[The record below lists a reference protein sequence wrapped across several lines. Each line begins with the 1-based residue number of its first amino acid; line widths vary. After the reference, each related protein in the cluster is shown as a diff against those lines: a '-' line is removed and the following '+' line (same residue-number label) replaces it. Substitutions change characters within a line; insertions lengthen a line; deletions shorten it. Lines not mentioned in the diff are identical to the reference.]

1 MKAHLGRI
9 YIRSEYLWLKQC
21 ETDKHETFYIP
32 NTVRELKMPTPI
44 IGEARLVKAVRIIF
58 VIIVCKLMNRIYN
71 ICNSQHLFAL

>member
-32 NTVRELKMPTPI
+32 NTIRELKMPTPI
-44 IGEARLVKAVRIIF
+44 VDV
-58 VIIVCKLMNRIYN
+58 V
-71 ICNSQHLFAL
+71 

>member
-44 IGEARLVKAVRIIF
+44 VDVVYLVKGLGIIF
-58 VIIVCKLMNRIYN
+58 VIVCKLMNRRYN